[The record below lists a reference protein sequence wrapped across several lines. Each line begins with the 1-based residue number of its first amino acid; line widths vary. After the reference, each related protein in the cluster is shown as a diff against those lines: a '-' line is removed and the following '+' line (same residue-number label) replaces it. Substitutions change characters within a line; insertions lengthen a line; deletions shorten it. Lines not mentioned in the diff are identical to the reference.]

1 MGMRILVCDDNVD
14 AADALAIALRAEGY
28 DVSVFY
34 DGRECLEKAL
44 EWNPDVAFLDIGL
57 PTVTGYGVA
66 KALRDRYGDAILL
79 VAVSGYDAPEDRA
92 AARASGFD
100 LHLVK
105 PADISQIMRIA
116 ACAA

>member
-1 MGMRILVCDDNVD
+1 MRILVCDDNVD
-14 AADALAIALRAEGY
+14 AADALAIALRADGH
-28 DVSVFY
+28 DVQVFY
-34 DGRECLEKAL
+34 DGGECLAQAL
-44 EWNPDVAFLDIGL
+44 DWRPEVAFLDIGL

-66 KALRDRYGDAILL
+66 RALRDRYGQAILL

-105 PADISQIMRIA
+105 PADISRIMRIA
-116 ACAA
+116 ADAA